1 MADII
6 FDSHRKVIFPTKYH
20 GDVSLSEKKWSIIC
34 LQPERRYYKYNGDKI
49 PTTLINPDYVRHHK
63 SNPNQFLYY
72 KAFDCYKI
80 TETAEIPLKSGFC
93 CVIIDMSTA
102 RVCTVM
108 PTRKIKKGVEF
119 KLPRT

>member
-6 FDSHRKVIFPTKYH
+6 FDSNRRVIFPTKYH
-20 GDVSLSEKKWSIIC
+20 GDVSLSQKKWSIIC
-34 LQPERRYYKYNGDKI
+34 LQLERRYYKYNGDKI

-80 TETAEIPLKSGFC
+80 TETAEIPQERLKKALNLNCRGHKNGRHKR
-93 CVIIDMSTA
+93 A
-102 RVCTVM
+102 
-108 PTRKIKKGVEF
+108 
-119 KLPRT
+119 